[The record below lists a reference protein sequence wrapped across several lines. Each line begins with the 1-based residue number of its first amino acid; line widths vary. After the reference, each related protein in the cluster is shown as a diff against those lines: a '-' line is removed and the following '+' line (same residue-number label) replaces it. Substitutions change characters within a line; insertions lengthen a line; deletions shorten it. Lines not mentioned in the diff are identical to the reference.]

1 MSSKRNSTI
10 EDSTSQLP
18 PHEKTVTFIEIDGS
32 TPAETT
38 VADEH
43 SNTQT
48 KRLHSRTKTTRERS
62 TIGGHGGK
70 ESTTTRGYNQYQST
84 TPSGDW
90 RDTVKE
96 MMSDL

>member
-10 EDSTSQLP
+10 EDSTSQLS

-48 KRLHSRTKTTRERS
+48 KRLHSTIGTTRDRS
-62 TIGGHGGK
+62 TFGGRAGRG
-70 ESTTTRGYNQYQST
+70 STTTRGYNQYQST
-84 TPSGDW
+84 TPSGD
-90 RDTVKE
+90 
-96 MMSDL
+96 